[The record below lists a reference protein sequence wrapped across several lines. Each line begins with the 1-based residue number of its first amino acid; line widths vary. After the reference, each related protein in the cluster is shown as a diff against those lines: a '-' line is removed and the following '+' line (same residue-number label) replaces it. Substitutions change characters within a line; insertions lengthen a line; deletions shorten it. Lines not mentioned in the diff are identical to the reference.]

1 MISIT
6 SRNQMTWR
14 ALTAIL
20 NNLAQKDH
28 YIQRSLQMSKARLM
42 KMWYVNVAPVCKLL
56 LAQDILSTMSSSA
69 NLKKKLQDILDEG
82 DCVDLFSSSG
92 SLPTKNR

>member
-1 MISIT
+1 
-6 SRNQMTWR
+6 
-14 ALTAIL
+14 
-20 NNLAQKDH
+20 
-28 YIQRSLQMSKARLM
+28 
-42 KMWYVNVAPVCKLL
+42 MWYVNVAPVCKLL
-56 LAQDILSTMSSSA
+56 LAQDNILSTMSSSA